1 MTISASSKKIKSI
14 VKNTFIFLTVTTVT
28 TFVVAAVI
36 LEGRRVKRE
45 NELLEYEVW

>member
-1 MTISASSKKIKSI
+1 MAIPAPSKKTISI
-14 VKNTFIFLTVTTVT
+14 VRNTFIFFAVTTVT
-28 TFVVAAVI
+28 TFVIAAVI

>member
-1 MTISASSKKIKSI
+1 MAIPAPSNKTKRIIQNS
-14 VKNTFIFLTVTTVT
+14 FIFFAVTTVT

>member
-1 MTISASSKKIKSI
+1 MAIPAPSKKTKDIL
-14 VKNTFIFLTVTTVT
+14 KNTVIFFAVTTVT

>member
-1 MTISASSKKIKSI
+1 MAIPAPSKKTKSI
-14 VKNTFIFLTVTTVT
+14 LKNTFIFFAMTTVT

>member
-1 MTISASSKKIKSI
+1 MAIQAPSKETKSI
-14 VKNTFIFLTVTTVT
+14 IKNALIFFAVTTVT
-28 TFVVAAVI
+28 TIAVAAVI

>member
-1 MTISASSKKIKSI
+1 MAIPVPSKKTKSI
-14 VKNTFIFLTVTTVT
+14 LLNTFIFLSVTIVT

-45 NELLEYEVW
+45 NDLLEYEVW

>member
-1 MTISASSKKIKSI
+1 MAIPAASTKKV
-14 VKNTFIFLTVTTVT
+14 VKNTFIFLTVTVLT

-45 NELLEYEVW
+45 NKLLEYEVW

>member
-1 MTISASSKKIKSI
+1 MAIPAPSRKTKKV
-14 VKNTFIFLTVTTVT
+14 VKNTFIFFTVTVVT

-45 NELLEYEVW
+45 NKLLEYDVW

>member
-1 MTISASSKKIKSI
+1 MAIPAPSKKTKSVIKTSL
-14 VKNTFIFLTVTTVT
+14 IFFAVTTVT
-28 TFVVAAVI
+28 TFMVAAII